1 MIYVVGHLSP
11 DSDAVCS
18 AIAVCYLKRQLGVE
32 CEARIAGKINGETRF
47 VLEKFGVDVPE
58 ILDIVDSGDEV
69 ILVDHSDFSQ
79 SVKGMDE
86 AKIIGVIDHHK
97 LGGIKT
103 SVPVEVLVRPLG
115 CCCTI
120 VKSLFDYYKKEIPKN
135 IAGLMLCAILSDTV
149 IFRSPTTTKE
159 DRKVVG
165 ELAEIAGINDIEAL
179 GMDMF
184 RVKSEV
190 EGVEAKDLV
199 KRDYKDFEIGGKR
212 IGVGQLEVV
221 DLGMIEGREDEL
233 LEEME
238 RLKDDGRDAVFLML
252 TDIMKKGT
260 MLLCVSRDVD
270 LRESIFGDSDDGWY
284 DGMMSRKKQIIPLLE
299 KYFG

>member
-1 MIYVVGHLSP
+1 MAYVVGHLSP

-18 AIAVCYLKRQLGVE
+18 AIAVCYLKGRLGVE
-32 CEARIAGKINGETRF
+32 CEARVAEKINGETKF

-58 ILDIVDSGDEV
+58 ILDVVDSGDEV

-79 SVKGMDE
+79 AVEGMDE
-86 AKIIGVIDHHK
+86 AKIVGIVDHHK
-97 LGGIKT
+97 LGGVKT
-103 SVPVEVLVRPLG
+103 SVPVEALVRPLG

-120 VKSLFDYYKKEIPKN
+120 VKGLFDYYKEEIPKD

-149 IFRSPTTTKE
+149 IFRSPTTTDE
-159 DRKVVG
+159 DRKVVE
-165 ELAEIAGINDIEAL
+165 ELAGVAGVDDVEKL
-179 GMDMF
+179 GMEMF

-190 EGVEAKDLV
+190 EGVGAKELV
-199 KRDYKDFEIGGKR
+199 RRDYKDFEIGGKR
-212 IGVGQLEVV
+212 IGVGQLELV

-260 MLLCVSRDVD
+260 MLLCVSGDAG
-270 LRESIFGDSDDGWY
+270 LREEIFGGEGDGWY
-284 DGMMSRKKQIIPLLE
+284 EGMMSRKKQIVPKLE
-299 KYFG
+299 EFFG